1 MTRHSVIRT
10 DLANES
16 ETIRIS
22 VGGFVITVL
31 PAGLPYSGAFA
42 GSIEEGWNIWSYL
55 ATALFVAVIARTL
68 MVSVSIDRDGVTV
81 HNFWKHTRVEWATV
95 ERVTCSDSFRFFLR
109 SSPAAVGLRLK
120 GFESQTWETLENTL
134 TVKATIGHV
143 REDRVKIVGVFRHFA
158 ELNGVVC
165 NLREDHIKRA
175 IMGCKEYP

>member
-1 MTRHSVIRT
+1 M
-10 DLANES
+10 ANEN

-22 VGGFVITVL
+22 VGGFVVTVF
-31 PAGLPYSGAFA
+31 PAGLIYAGAFA
-42 GSIEEGWNIWSYL
+42 GSIEVGWVIWSYL
-55 ATALFVAVIARTL
+55 VTALFVAVIARAL
-68 MVSVSIDRDGVTV
+68 MVSVSIDRGGVTV
-81 HNFWKHTRVEWATV
+81 RNFWKNTRVEWIAV

-120 GFESQTWETLENTL
+120 GFENQTWETLENTL

-143 REDRVKIVGVFRHFA
+143 RDDRVKIVSVFRHFA

-175 IMGCKEYP
+175 ITGCKE